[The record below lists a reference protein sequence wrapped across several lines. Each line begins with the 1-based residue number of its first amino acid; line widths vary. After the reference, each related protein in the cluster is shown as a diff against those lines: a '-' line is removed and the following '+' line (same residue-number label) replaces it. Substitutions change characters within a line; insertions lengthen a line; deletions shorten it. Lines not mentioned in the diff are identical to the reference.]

1 MLRTVTFSD
10 PEVQKVLDTQFVLT
24 WHNQAQDLFPGKPG
38 SPGDHQPAVSEHY
51 LRTFPD
57 GAGGGNVRMFFC
69 TPDARV
75 VHSIEGYYR
84 PATFLQEVAFA
95 RELLAG
101 AAARQATASE
111 DIRQRVAKRRDLLDQ
126 ERRAVIASEPTHAL
140 LRVLV
145 DNLDRTLARL
155 WQAPD
160 AWMINENHAIA

>member
-10 PEVQKVLDTQFVLT
+10 PEVRRALDTQFVVT
-24 WHNQAQDLFPGKPG
+24 WFNQAKQLFPGGPAAA
-38 SPGDHQPAVSEHY
+38 SDHQPQVSEHY

-57 GAGGGNVRMFFC
+57 GAGGSNVRMFFC

-111 DIRQRVAKRRDLLDQ
+111 DIRQRVAKRRELLDQ
-126 ERRAVIASEPTHAL
+126 ERRAVTASEPTHAL

-160 AWMINENHAIA
+160 AWMINETRAIA